1 MIIRELCYNRGMLK
15 KLIILVILVVL
26 GWYVWDRYG
35 YLLISFQNLPP
46 NSEISTEPVSYTK
59 EVSLPDT
66 ELASINLPNGYSIE
80 YFAKN
85 LPGARSLAKGDNG
98 IVYVGTRGE
107 GVVYA
112 LEDRDQDGGA
122 DTRFVVAS
130 GLNNPNGVVF
140 HDGTLFVAEIHRIL
154 KFENINETYADKPSY
169 LVLYDQLPSDTHHGW
184 RYLALG
190 PDNKLYLG
198 IGAPCNTCEVDDPYA
213 SIARLN
219 LDGSEFEVIARG
231 VRNSVGFDWNPEDES
246 LWFTD
251 NGRDLMGDDVPRDE
265 LNQLRNEG
273 EHFGYPYCHEGTVLD
288 PQYGKNK
295 NCDDYASPALPLS
308 PHAAALGMK
317 FVGSQILIAEHG
329 SWNRKVPIGY
339 RLMSVDVKNGV
350 PSNYKLFADGW
361 LGEDGKAKGRPVD
374 ILLMTDGS
382 LLVSDDLA
390 SAVYLIRYNQP

>member
-1 MIIRELCYNRGMLK
+1 MVK
-15 KLIILVILVVL
+15 KLILLSIVLSL
-26 GWYVWDRYG
+26 GWIAWSNYG
-35 YLLISFQNLPP
+35 YLLTSLNNQPAKKNIS
-46 NSEISTEPVSYTK
+46 EEPTPLASAGVHS
-59 EVSLPDT
+59 SS
-66 ELASINLPNGYSIE
+66 ELAYVKLQKDYTID
-80 YFAKN
+80 YFADDV
-85 LPGARSLAKGDNG
+85 PGARSLAMGENG
-98 IVYVGTRGE
+98 VIYVGTRSE

-112 LEDRDQDGGA
+112 LEDSDQDGKA

-130 GLNNPNGVVF
+130 KLNNPNGVVY
-140 HDGTLFVAEIHRIL
+140 HNGTLYVAEINRII
-154 KFENINETYADKPSY
+154 KFENIKETYADKPSY
-169 LVLYDQLPSDTHHGW
+169 LVLYDQLPHDTHHGW